1 MRLSSKSRYA
11 VMAMMDLALHE
22 RSGPVTLTDIAESQG
37 ISLSYL
43 EQLFSKLRKFGLVE
57 GMRGP
62 GGGYRLAR
70 PANDITIAEV
80 IAGGD
85 EQAKT
90 ISAPGV
96 EETGY
101 AEPYLTHELWMDLS
115 QRIFDFLDEMTLA
128 DFCAQPDAQDAVRKQ
143 DELYRWNWNQMRRDA
158 A

>member
-22 RSGPVTLTDIAESQG
+22 RTGPVTLTDIAESQG

-70 PANDITIAEV
+70 PADDITIAEV
-80 IAGGD
+80 IAGVD

-101 AEPYLTHELWMDLS
+101 DEPYVTHELWMDLS
-115 QRIFDFLDEMTLA
+115 QRIFDFLDEMPLA
-128 DFCAQPDAQDAVRKQ
+128 DFCAQSDAQDTVRKQ
-143 DELYRWNWNQMRRDA
+143 DELYRWNWTHMRRDA

>member
-22 RSGPVTLTDIAESQG
+22 RVGPVTLTDIAESQG

-62 GGGYRLAR
+62 GGGYRLTR

-80 IAGGD
+80 IVGID

-90 ISAPGV
+90 ISAPSV
-96 EETGY
+96 EKTGY
-101 AEPYLTHELWMDLS
+101 DEPYLTHELWMDLS

-128 DFCAQPDAQDAVRKQ
+128 DFCNQPEAQDIARKQ
-143 DELYRWNWNQMRRDA
+143 DELYRWNWSGIHRDA

>member
-22 RSGPVTLTDIAESQG
+22 KSGPVTLTDISESQG

-43 EQLFSKLRKFGLVE
+43 EQLFSKLRKFDLVE

-70 PANDITIAEV
+70 PSDDITIAEIIGSV
-80 IAGGD
+80 D

-90 ISAPGV
+90 ISAPGI

-101 AEPYLTHELWMDLS
+101 AEPYITHELWMDLS
-115 QRIFDFLDEMTLA
+115 QQIFDFLDEMSLA
-128 DFCAQPDAQDAVRKQ
+128 DFTASNDVQKAARKQ
-143 DELYRWNWNQMRRDA
+143 DELYRWGWATMRNDA

>member
-22 RSGPVTLTDIAESQG
+22 RVGPVTLTDIAESQG

-70 PANDITIAEV
+70 PAGDITIAEIIV
-80 IAGGD
+80 SVD

-101 AEPYLTHELWMDLS
+101 AEPYMTHELWMDLS
-115 QRIFDFLDEMTLA
+115 QRVFDFLDDMSLA
-128 DFCAQPDAQDAVRKQ
+128 DFCDQPEALDATRKQ
-143 DELYRWNWNQMRRDA
+143 DELYRWNWVDSRNA

>member
-22 RSGPVTLTDIAESQG
+22 RVGPVTLTDIAESQG

-70 PANDITIAEV
+70 PAGDITIAEIIV
-80 IAGGD
+80 SVD

-101 AEPYLTHELWMDLS
+101 AEPYMTHELWMDLS
-115 QRIFDFLDEMTLA
+115 QRVFDFLDDMSLA
-128 DFCAQPDAQDAVRKQ
+128 DFCDQPEALDATRKQ
-143 DELYRWNWNQMRRDA
+143 DELYRWNCLGSREA